1 MKYQPGMSVVYIS
14 TGKSFSELQKTSLKQ
29 VLTSASSARV
39 ILGMDN
45 DTHDKD
51 GVPIPFE
58 KRPGE
63 TMAKQV
69 QALAPERPMV
79 RETPLTKDWNDDLVL
94 CSRTPRQ
101 AGTGAAL

>member
-1 MKYQPGMSVVYIS
+1 MYALVDGNNFYVSCERVFRPDLIGLPVV
-14 TGKSFSELQKTSLKQ
+14 
-29 VLTSASSARV
+29 V
-39 ILGMDN
+39 LGMDN

-63 TMAKQV
+63 TMAKQI